1 MQVTKEFAKGIIN
14 GLKSA
19 YKYCCELDPNNE
31 KIDIQYLKVNLL
43 NDIKY
48 ITNRINN
55 IADDGT
61 LEKLEE
67 FKSLYII
74 DKYNKDLDEL
84 MDSELSDNVV
94 A

>member
-1 MQVTKEFAKGIIN
+1 MKVTKEFAKGIIN

-19 YKYCCELDPNNE
+19 YKYCSDLDPYNN
-31 KIDIQYLKVNLL
+31 KLDIQYLKVQLL

-48 ITNRINN
+48 ITNKLDNVS
-55 IADDGT
+55 DDGT

-74 DKYNKDLDEL
+74 DKYNKEVEELLDLESNNDI
-84 MDSELSDNVV
+84 V